1 MDKKNL
7 PELHIMLDIE
17 TCALEENAAILSIAL
32 MPFSLDE
39 TPAPESLYMVV
50 DTMSCFMAGMAM
62 TTSQQWWTQQ
72 PAAARMELLHAE
84 KKPID
89 TVFREIHSYLSAL
102 AENHTLVMWSR
113 GLNFDLPK
121 FEYCYRRF
129 VEKPLPYNYWS
140 VADVRTALRMSAV
153 NHHDIEFVGTRHNAL
168 DDCRHQ
174 IKLVQAAFAKI
185 KNNQK

>member
-1 MDKKNL
+1 MLN
-7 PELHIMLDIE
+7 IMLDIE
-17 TCALEENAAILSIAL
+17 TCALEENAAILSVAL
-32 MPFSLDE
+32 MPFALDGE
-39 TPAPESLYMVV
+39 TVPEPLYMVV

-62 TTSQQWWTQQ
+62 TSSQQWWTQQ

-89 TVFREIHSYLSAL
+89 TVFREIHNYLSVM
-102 AENHTLVMWSR
+102 AENYALVLWSR

-129 VEKPLPYNYWS
+129 VEKPLPYKFWN
-140 VADVRTALRMSAV
+140 VADVRTALRMAHIDPHS
-153 NHHDIEFVGTRHNAL
+153 IEYEGVRHNAL

-174 IKLVQAAFAKI
+174 VKLVQAAFAKFAKI
-185 KNNQK
+185 EHME